1 MVANAF
7 TGGSASVAYGY
18 ETDFA
23 DHTSNVPSF
32 TDTFGLQQKVS
43 SLSLNTSRIDLNK
56 LGQVEPAKFAYGQQ
70 QGALSMGFVYDDI
83 QSYKLLKSI
92 YGEPTVATGIYTY
105 PAAAGGSIY
114 TGTSGTSVSPAKT
127 PSLSTRIQVNAGT
140 DNILTRT
147 LKGCVVNSMGISTTI
162 GETVNGTIDMA
173 FAKEDTADIA
183 ATTSTFVQQDASAIN
198 QPSTPYTF
206 AHGSLKLGTGASNA
220 MTEVAE
226 IQDVDVTFTTN
237 NELLY
242 GLGSHYAKTSFRKI
256 FDIGGRFKTTF
267 KDKYLLQHV
276 IDQSRTE
283 NETINEDASN
293 VALELMFTNGN
304 RSMKFEFGGV
314 SLNDHSTSGIE
325 PAEVI
330 YEELNWK
337 AKYSFVT
344 VDTTA

>member
-1 MVANAF
+1 MASAY
-7 TGGSASVAYGY
+7 TGGSASIAYGY

-23 DHTSNVPSF
+23 DHSSNAP
-32 TDTFGLQQKVS
+32 TYADTFGLQQKVS
-43 SLSLNTSRIDLNK
+43 SLSLNTSQIQLNK
-56 LGQVEPAKFAYGQQ
+56 LGQVEPSKFAYGQQ
-70 QGALSMGFVYDDI
+70 QGACSIGFVFDDT
-83 QSYKLLKSI
+83 QSYKLFKSI
-92 YGEPTVATGIYTY
+92 YGAPTEVSGTYTY
-105 PAAAGGSIY
+105 PAAASGVIY
-114 TGTSGTSVSPAKT
+114 TGTSGTSVSPLAT
-127 PSLSTRIQVNAGT
+127 PSLATRIQVNAGT

-147 LKGCVVNSMGISTTI
+147 LKGCVVNSVGISTTI

-183 ATTSTFVQQDASAIN
+183 AATSTMVQQDAITN

-206 AHGSLKLGTGASNA
+206 AHGSLKLATGVSNA
-220 MTEVAE
+220 LTAVAE

-242 GLGSHYAKTSFRKI
+242 GLGSHYAQTSFRKI

-267 KDKYLLQHV
+267 KDKTLLQHV

-283 NETINEDASN
+283 VEVLPQDSSN
-293 VALELMFTNGN
+293 VALELMFTNGTK
-304 RSMKFEFGGV
+304 SMKFEFGGI

-325 PAEVI
+325 PAQII
-330 YEELNWK
+330 YEELNFK

-344 VDTTA
+344 VDTT